1 MRGIIVVPYRDR
13 AGHLARFRDAIK
25 PYGLPLVVVEQADN
39 LPFNRAKLFNVF
51 AKRLGGFYDYYV
63 FHDVDMIPVNP
74 DYSYPEVP
82 THIATMCS
90 QFHYMMPYAEYF
102 GGVTLFNKADF
113 KAIDGY
119 SNDFW
124 GWGGEDD
131 EMYRNVLRNGLEVN
145 RRWCRFESLPHNR
158 DIDNGLHQ
166 KNINRL
172 AMGRKSGLKDCKFK
186 LIEDELDYI
195 KVSFA

>member
-13 AGHLARFRDAIK
+13 AEHLARFRDAIK

-63 FHDVDMIPVNP
+63 FHDVDMMPVNP

-102 GGVTLFNKADF
+102 GGVTLFNRRILRLLTATQMTF
-113 KAIDGY
+113 GDGEGKMMKCTGMCIRM
-119 SNDFW
+119 D
-124 GWGGEDD
+124 
-131 EMYRNVLRNGLEVN
+131 
-145 RRWCRFESLPHNR
+145 
-158 DIDNGLHQ
+158 
-166 KNINRL
+166 
-172 AMGRKSGLKDCKFK
+172 
-186 LIEDELDYI
+186 
-195 KVSFA
+195 